1 MLVRFACPTCGHGGR
16 LDTSADREWKCPGC
30 DHFVRVDLSEQDGN
44 PPTACLLC
52 GEQELYK
59 KKGFPHWLGL
69 TVLAAACLAF
79 FGLSLMYL
87 QYWAWTVLLAS
98 AVVDGLLYLYV
109 PDVVVCYRC
118 GTNHCGVG
126 ATAGYRPFE
135 LAIAE
140 RFRQERI
147 RREQRKSQTGTAR

>member
-1 MLVRFACPTCGHGGR
+1 
-16 LDTSADREWKCPGC
+16 LDTSAGREWKCPLC
-30 DHFVRVDLSEQDGN
+30 DHLVRVDASEPGVN
-44 PPTACLLC
+44 LPTACLLC
-52 GEQELYK
+52 GERDLYK

-69 TVLAAACLAF
+69 TILAAACLAF

-87 QYWAWTVLLAS
+87 QYWAWAILLAS

-126 ATAGYRPFE
+126 ATEGYRPFE